1 MFFRKKD
8 RLKKQFDAKLMETT
22 ESCKNRWTKQKNL
35 VNKSVDPS
43 EEVICQLK
51 VAEAKYLFLLREV
64 RTRTIK
70 KK

>member
-8 RLKKQFDAKLMETT
+8 RLKKMFDVKLMDTT
-22 ESCKNRWTKQKNL
+22 EECKNRWSKQKSL
-35 VNKSVDPS
+35 VDKSVDPS

-64 RTRTIK
+64 RTRMVK
-70 KK
+70 K

>member
-8 RLKKQFDAKLMETT
+8 RLKKQFDHKLMETT
-22 ESCKNRWTKQKNL
+22 EECKNRWAKQKSL
-35 VNKSVDPS
+35 VDKSVDPS

-64 RTRTIK
+64 RTRMVK
-70 KK
+70 K

>member
-8 RLKKQFDAKLMETT
+8 RLKKLFDAKLMETT
-22 ESCKNRWTKQKNL
+22 ESCKDRWAKQKSL
-35 VNKSVDPS
+35 VEKSVDPS

-64 RTRTIK
+64 RTRMVK
-70 KK
+70 K

>member
-8 RLKKQFDAKLMETT
+8 RLKKQFDAKLIETT
-22 ESCKNRWTKQKNL
+22 EACKDRWTKQKNL
-35 VNKSVDPS
+35 VSKSVDPS

-51 VAEAKYLFLLREV
+51 VAESKYLFLLREI

-70 KK
+70 K